1 MTARRAVEVDTG
13 AGWTPVCPYDDLIPG
28 RGVAALVGGHQVAVF
43 RDRAGRLYAVGNRD
57 PFSGAYVVS
66 RGLLGSRDGAP
77 VVVEPMYHR
86 AFDLRSGT
94 CPDEPG
100 ESGAP
105 GGAPAALPVWPVRLA
120 GAPGDGPVEGSDD
133 RDGRAGASDD
143 RHSLAGATTAPSAVR
158 PSADCPSAD
167 RPSTPP
173 REHP

>member
-1 MTARRAVEVDTG
+1 MTARRAAHRAVEVDTG

-86 AFDLRSGT
+86 AFDLRSGA

-100 ESGAP
+100 AP
-105 GGAPAALPVWPVRLA
+105 GGTSAVLPVWPVRLA
-120 GAPGDGPVEGSDD
+120 D
-133 RDGRAGASDD
+133 ASDD
-143 RHSLAGATTAPSAVR
+143 RHRPADATTAPSADR
-158 PSADCPSAD
+158 PSAD
-167 RPSTPP
+167 RPSAPP
-173 REHP
+173 REYS